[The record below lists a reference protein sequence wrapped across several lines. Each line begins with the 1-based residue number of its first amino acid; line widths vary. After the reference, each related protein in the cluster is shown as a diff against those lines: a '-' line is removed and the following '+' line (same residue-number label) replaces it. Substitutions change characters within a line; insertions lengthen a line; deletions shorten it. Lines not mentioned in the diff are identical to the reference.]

1 MAETYTPT
9 QGMKDEAKRALEWIA
24 DGKAG
29 SGFTAVGRKRA
40 NDIAAG
46 RDLSADTVKRMY
58 SFFARHE
65 VDKNATGF
73 NAGEDGFP
81 SAGRVAWSA
90 WGGDAGYSW
99 SSKIRNQLQ
108 DGEKMASAKNT
119 TVYSAILKMDE
130 QPDGTLMVYGKATDP
145 TIDSDEQICDP
156 AWLKTAM
163 PEWFKWGNVREQ
175 HGSTAAG
182 VATEYKAD
190 GNNHMIGVHVVDAGS
205 VAKVKAG
212 VLKGFSIGIRG
223 ARVAKDNKAAGG
235 RIIDGQIVEVSL
247 VDRPAN
253 PSCTLVVAK
262 TIGTELTQV
271 EELEEKREVSDTER
285 EHLANV
291 GNAMPDESY
300 PIKTVEDLRNA
311 ISSYGRAKDPAAVK
325 QHIINRARELG
336 AENELPE
343 GWGKKM
349 TATELVEAAKS
360 FAGDITKF
368 DQGAFDAARSALA
381 TLIQVEA
388 GEMGEGSDETY
399 SLHALLAAV
408 HALFTWYE
416 GEVAEG
422 ETTAIADDSEMTEM
436 SDEPETVKDDSVEM
450 CDKCNKAMDECKC
463 AEGGYSAEE
472 KADTTDE
479 PAEKALTVSDV
490 RDLVTDILKTLL
502 PTTVGE
508 DSTKSAEAQRIEAL
522 ESELEQVK
530 ALAAPSNVKRMGS
543 VSSTPTVDGN
553 ITKAQELRAKA
564 SATTNRTLAQGYLA
578 RARELENLSN

>member
-9 QGMKDEAKRALEWIA
+9 EGMKEEAKRALEWIA

-262 TIGTELTQV
+262 TIGSELTQV
-271 EELEEKREVSDTER
+271 EELAESEIEEIVM
-285 EHLANV
+285 V
-291 GNAMPDESY
+291 DEKCAS
-300 PIKTVEDLRNA
+300 A
-311 ISSYGRAKDPAAVK
+311 
-325 QHIINRARELG
+325 
-336 AENELPE
+336 
-343 GWGKKM
+343 
-349 TATELVEAAKS
+349 LVAKS
-360 FAGDITKF
+360 VGFAGDVTKF
-368 DQGAFDAARSALA
+368 DQGAFDAARVALA

-388 GEMGEGSDETY
+388 GEMEGSSDETY
-399 SLHALLAAV
+399 SLACLLAAV
-408 HALFTWYE
+408 HALFEWHE

-422 ETTAIADDSEMTEM
+422 ETAPIAEVDESYAM
-436 SDEPETVKDDSVEM
+436 SDEPEVVKDDSVEM
-450 CDKCNKAMDECKC
+450 CDKCDKAMDECKC

-472 KADTTDE
+472 KSDSTDA

-490 RDLVTDILKTLL
+490 RDLVTDIMKTLL

-508 DSTKSAEAQRIEAL
+508 DITKSAEAQRIEAL